1 MKKTHLFIL
10 IGIAA
15 AIATLLVF
23 FADFSTYE
31 SINSARGKKG
41 KTVTIIAKLDKSKPM
56 EYDPIKNANYFTFYI
71 NDSLGGQ
78 AKVIY
83 HDNKPTDLE
92 KSEQITLTGHMEN
105 DSVFE
110 CKKILLKC
118 PSKYKNDKN
127 SIDNPTNQN

>member
-1 MKKTHLFIL
+1 MKKTHLFMLVL
-10 IGIAA
+10 IAG

-31 SINSARGKKG
+31 TINSAKG
-41 KTVTIIAKLDKSKPM
+41 KMGKSVTIIAKLDKSKPM
-56 EYDPIKNANYFTFYI
+56 EYDPVKNANYFTFYAK
-71 NDSLGGQ
+71 DSLGGST
-78 AKVIY
+78 KVIY
-83 HDNKPTDLE
+83 HDSKPTDFE
-92 KSEQITLTGHMEN
+92 RSEQITLTGHMAN

-127 SIDNPTNQN
+127 SIDNPENQY

>member
-1 MKKTHLFIL
+1 MLVL
-10 IGIAA
+10 IAG

-31 SINSARGKKG
+31 TINSAKGKKG

-56 EYDPIKNANYFTFYI
+56 DYDALKNPNYCSFYI
-71 NDSLGGQ
+71 MDSLGGH
-78 AKVIY
+78 AKVVY
-83 HDNKPTDLE
+83 QDSKPTDME

-105 DSVFE
+105 DSLFA
-110 CKKILLKC
+110 CSKILLKC

-127 SIDNPTNQN
+127 SIDNPGNLSQN